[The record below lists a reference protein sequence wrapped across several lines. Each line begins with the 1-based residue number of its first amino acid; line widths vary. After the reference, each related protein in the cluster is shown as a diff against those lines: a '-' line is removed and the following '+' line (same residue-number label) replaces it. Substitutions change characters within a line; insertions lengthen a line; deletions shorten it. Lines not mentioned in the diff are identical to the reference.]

1 MRITL
6 CGAAGEVTG
15 SCYWI
20 EHDGHSILVDCGLF
34 QGDRDAGERNRR
46 PFPFAARKLE
56 AVLLTHAHLDHTGRL
71 PILVRDGYTGPIYAT
86 PASIDIAR
94 LILADSAA
102 IQLADAERTKRRA
115 PRQDGGAVE
124 PLYLPE
130 HVDQA
135 IRLFRRARYDDSFEV
150 VPGLAARFVESGHI
164 LGSTSIEL
172 IATSRSDVGSQPQ
185 RVVFS
190 GDIGPRGTPL
200 LRDPVTFERAEL
212 VFLESTYGTHDHRP
226 LDETSAEFEQIL
238 AAAARHRDKVLIPA
252 FAVGRTQQLFYHLAE
267 AIRTQRIPRFPIF
280 LDSPMAIEATE
291 LYRRFASLYDAEAT
305 ALATRSQFEVDLSE
319 LRYARTPADSIE
331 LNDLPG
337 PCLII
342 AGAGMCTGGRIVHHL
357 KHNLWKEEC
366 VVIMVGYQAHGT
378 LGRQLVNGAEEVRIF
393 GEQVRVRARVHT
405 LGGFSAHAGQSELA
419 DWFAP
424 LAPARPRLVLTHG
437 EPAARA
443 ALASVIEQRFG
454 LRAESPKY
462 GDVVELPQRS

>member
-34 QGDRDAGERNRR
+34 QGDRNAGERNRR
-46 PFPFAARKLE
+46 PFPFAAREIE

-71 PILVRDGYTGPIYAT
+71 PMLVRDGFTGPIHAT
-86 PASIDIAR
+86 PASMEIAR
-94 LILADSAA
+94 LILDDSAA
-102 IQLADAERTKRRA
+102 IQVADAERMRRRA
-115 PRQDGGAVE
+115 LRQDGYSAE

-130 HVDQA
+130 HVEKA
-135 IRLFRRARYDDSFEV
+135 IRLLRPARYNKSFTV
-150 VPGLAARFVESGHI
+150 VPGLAARFVDSGHI

-172 IATSRSDVGSQPQ
+172 IATSRRETGSQPQ
-185 RVVFS
+185 RVIFS

-200 LRDPVTFERAEL
+200 LRDPVTFEHAEL
-212 VFLESTYGTHDHRP
+212 VFLESTYGTHDHRS
-226 LDETSAEFEQIL
+226 LAATTAEFEQIL
-238 AAAARHRDKVLIPA
+238 AAAGRNRDKVLIPA

-267 AIRTQRIPRFPIF
+267 AVRTGRIPRFPIF

-291 LYRRFASLYDAEAT
+291 LYRRFDSLYDVEAA
-305 ALATRSQFEVDLSE
+305 ALATRNQFEVDLSE
-319 LRYARTPADSIE
+319 LKYARTPADSIA

-366 VVIMVGYQAHGT
+366 VVIMVGYQANGT

-393 GEQVRVRARVHT
+393 GEPVRVRARVHT

-424 LAPARPRLVLTHG
+424 LAKSRPRLVLTHG
-437 EPAARA
+437 EPKARA
-443 ALASVIEQRFG
+443 ALTGVIEQRFG
-454 LRAESPKY
+454 LSAESPTY
-462 GDVVELPQRS
+462 GDVVELPRPN